1 MIRDSG
7 SQVREPFGKRT
18 DTGRHDME
26 QQTQPG
32 HQHQEGPLTNSR
44 GMTTRWGVESSI
56 SRPPYTDS
64 IAAPI
69 SSSTQLTGDRAA
81 FIRGPDAVGR
91 GSINRTSICIAV
103 SLLGCSKAVSV
114 DCYLFVSCFNQYIA
128 YPVSSILVPF
138 FVVGIVFCPVSG
150 RLAFNLSLQTQKIK
164 A

>member
-7 SQVREPFGKRT
+7 SQVRKPFGKRT

-69 SSSTQLTGDRAA
+69 PSSTQLTGDRTA
-81 FIRGPDAVGR
+81 FIRGPDGWGGVVSKGQASAQQSACWGALQRCLWIVICSSVV
-91 GSINRTSICIAV
+91 SINT
-103 SLLGCSKAVSV
+103 L
-114 DCYLFVSCFNQYIA
+114 
-128 YPVSSILVPF
+128 P
-138 FVVGIVFCPVSG
+138 
-150 RLAFNLSLQTQKIK
+150 TQCL
-164 A
+164 